1 MSWSRT
7 RSIRRASIS
16 LRESWAA
23 GPRSRQPPG
32 GQNRRLS
39 QPAAG
44 ASSRRDAPPIPVP
57 ERGCWR
63 KAKSR
68 SQPITVRRLLLEEFV
83 PDGLRGKGCEIMARK
98 RSRIMSGT
106 AATSPAQEF
115 ERLYILRND
124 SEVRRFINQHQFL
137 EPLLRE
143 VHARVQNYFP
153 GSPLFLEVF
162 TDPEDQGEQ
171 ELVASVST
179 GLPSPA
185 AHEK

>member
-1 MSWSRT
+1 
-7 RSIRRASIS
+7 
-16 LRESWAA
+16 
-23 GPRSRQPPG
+23 
-32 GQNRRLS
+32 
-39 QPAAG
+39 
-44 ASSRRDAPPIPVP
+44 
-57 ERGCWR
+57 
-63 KAKSR
+63 
-68 SQPITVRRLLLEEFV
+68 
-83 PDGLRGKGCEIMARK
+83 
-98 RSRIMSGT
+98 MSGT

-185 AHEK
+185 AHEKLTQFDHEWWLASLARAQSKLSVTLEFR